1 MANTSSR
8 RRFFAVK
15 AAITK
20 KAAANDN
27 QVVFCGRKITVNE
40 DNAQLVEF
48 IREADAQAAYEAACM
63 GTVARQRIAA

>member
-1 MANTSSR
+1 MANSNNR

-15 AAITK
+15 AAIAK
-20 KAAANDN
+20 KAANDN
-27 QVVFCGRKITVNE
+27 QVVFCGRTIKVND